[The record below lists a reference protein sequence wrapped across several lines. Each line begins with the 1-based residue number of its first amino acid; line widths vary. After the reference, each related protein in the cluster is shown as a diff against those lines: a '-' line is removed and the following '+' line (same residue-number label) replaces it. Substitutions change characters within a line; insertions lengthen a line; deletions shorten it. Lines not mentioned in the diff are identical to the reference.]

1 MTTIAAILKHKG
13 YQVTTIDPTAKIEH
27 VVAVLAEHRIGAA
40 LVMDRAEQLLGIV
53 SERDIVRSLAA
64 NGARTLEMTAGQL
77 MTRALQVAHPETTVA
92 EAMTRMTVGRF
103 RHMPVMDHDVLVGA
117 DQHRRRGE
125 GTHHGAG
132 ERGRQPEG
140 LRLRVGLTAMLLTAC
155 CSRAAGRGSRRAGW
169 WLRRQWRRRRRR
181 SDRPRPRR
189 VGRRQVRP
197 LHR

>member
-27 VVAVLAEHRIGAA
+27 VVAVLAEHRIGAV

-77 MTRALQVAHPETTVA
+77 MTRALQVARPETTVA

-103 RHMPVMDHDVLVGA
+103 RHMPVMDRDALVGLISIGDVVKA
-117 DQHRRRGE
+117 RIMEQESEVDSLK
-125 GTHHGAG
+125 AY
-132 ERGRQPEG
+132 
-140 LRLRVGLTAMLLTAC
+140 V
-155 CSRAAGRGSRRAGW
+155 SGSA
-169 WLRRQWRRRRRR
+169 
-181 SDRPRPRR
+181 
-189 VGRRQVRP
+189 
-197 LHR
+197 